1 MQQKPRYEML
11 TETTNTGKRSVQ
23 PVQRNLQKT
32 LQKENKD
39 SGAKQVLPPDPNKET
54 GENHINAK
62 IEHTAAFVYP
72 AAKL

>member
-1 MQQKPRYEML
+1 MML
-11 TETTNTGKRSVQ
+11 AETTNTGKRSAQ

-32 LQKENKD
+32 LQKENKE
-39 SGAKQVLPPDPNKET
+39 SGAKQVAQPEPNKET

-62 IEHTAAFVYP
+62 IEHTVALIYP